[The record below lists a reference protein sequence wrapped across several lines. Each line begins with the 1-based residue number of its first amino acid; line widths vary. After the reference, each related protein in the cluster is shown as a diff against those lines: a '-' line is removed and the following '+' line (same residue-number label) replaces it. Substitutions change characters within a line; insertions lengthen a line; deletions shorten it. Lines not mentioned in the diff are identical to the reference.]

1 MHIEEAEIVERFR
14 EQLDD
19 WGGYWGGPFRHAKP
33 EAFLMIVLGPLYRA
47 YPAAADA
54 IRDVADSLDD
64 LLTFTRG
71 ELLTIERYSHVMHLV
86 SHVEGALAPGRS
98 AWEVLQAV
106 FPHGTVSGAPKVR
119 AMEIIDALEPVARGP
134 YAGCVGYFGFD
145 GSLNTA
151 ITIRTVL
158 VRHGTAYVQAG
169 AGVVYDSVPEREQEE
184 CVAKARALMA
194 AIERAGR
201 TGGRP

>member
-1 MHIEEAEIVERFR
+1 
-14 EQLDD
+14 
-19 WGGYWGGPFRHAKP
+19 
-33 EAFLMIVLGPLYRA
+33 
-47 YPAAADA
+47 
-54 IRDVADSLDD
+54 
-64 LLTFTRG
+64 
-71 ELLTIERYSHVMHLV
+71 
-86 SHVEGALAPGRS
+86 
-98 AWEVLQAV
+98 
-106 FPHGTVSGAPKVR
+106 
-119 AMEIIDALEPVARGP
+119 MEIIDALEPVARGP

-158 VRHGTAYVQAG
+158 VRDGMAYVQAG

-201 TGGRP
+201 TGGRA